1 VALVSGGSR
10 GIGYMI
16 GKELL
21 RKIPSSYAFLTSRGD
36 TGGMESIL
44 GMELGGGCR
53 KRTKFITMDVNNQ
66 QCVLDYAD
74 FIQQR
79 YGGLDILINNAAIYE
94 RPDLKNFHEQAKRIM
109 KTNYWGTKNV
119 IDAFFHKPKPN
130 ARMINITSN
139 LAHVKEKHTDEVE
152 ALKKQ
157 TRDRFATANNV
168 FELNGLVLQFEE
180 DVSKGRCKEEGWPEC
195 AFSVSKMAVNAFT
208 RILQKD
214 FDKKDRN
221 DVVINAV
228 YPATKHSKIKQEGF
242 DLITREQAAQ
252 FVFYMATT
260 MPNNP
265 NRFPRGEVIWENS
278 THVFKENKDRSVGP
292 LIDQCQ

>member
-1 VALVSGGSR
+1 MPRRYRVALVSGGSK

-21 RKIPSSYAFLTSRGD
+21 KKIPSSYAFLTSRGD

-53 KRTKFITMDVNNQ
+53 KRTAFITMDVNDQ
-66 QCVLDYAD
+66 RCVREHAD
-74 FIQQR
+74 EIDKR

-94 RPDLKNFHEQAKRIM
+94 RPDLENFHEQAKRIM
-109 KTNYWGTKNV
+109 NTNYFGTRNV
-119 IDAFFHKPKPN
+119 IDAFFKNPKQH

-139 LAHVKEKHTDEVE
+139 LAHVKEKNPSEVE
-152 ALKKQ
+152 ALKRL
-157 TRDRFATANNV
+157 TRDRFASAGNLD
-168 FELNGLVLQFEE
+168 ELNGLVYKFKE
-180 DVSKGRCKEEGWPEC
+180 DVASGRCKEEGWPEC
-195 AFSVSKMAVNAFT
+195 AFSVSKMAVNAYT

-214 FDKKDRN
+214 FDKKGRD

-260 MPNNP
+260 MPNS

-278 THVFKENKDRSVGP
+278 THVFKEDKGRSIGH
-292 LIDQCQ
+292 